1 MTTVEVD
8 HVKELEQEVKNLSRL
23 VREMAARERVMTAR
37 LQMVARESADSKKQI
52 RELTVTAKKIDGRVS
67 QVQSKQR

>member
-52 RELTVTAKKIDGRVS
+52 RELTVTAKKIDGRIS
-67 QVQSKQR
+67 QVQQQKR